1 MIYYSGIKAIK
12 DAAERGRTIAGLKA
26 LRPALAAQIPAKST
40 NDTLLLATWNIR
52 ELDAG
57 RYGPRLDESY
67 FYLAE
72 ILSRFDLVAVQELRQ
87 SLYPLQR
94 LQRILGSWWDF
105 IVTDVTLGTSGNS
118 ERMAY
123 LYDRRK
129 VSFTGLA
136 AELVLPK
143 KPGATTE
150 PLQFARSPYVA
161 GFRAG
166 WAYLTLLTAHI
177 YYGQSVAVDP
187 RRLQEI
193 TDFAQTAAKNAEKYS
208 TAPQYEPGKVSD
220 PGNLIMLGDFNI
232 FNRED
237 VTLQAIT
244 NAGFVVPAELQQ
256 LPGSNVARNK
266 HYDQI
271 AYFRPLSKMRTT
283 GHAGIFD
290 FYEHVYRDE
299 TAYAGP
305 RNGRG
310 SSFNEWR
317 TYQMSDHLPMWIEF
331 SVDDSAAYL
340 DGLQ

>member
-1 MIYYSGIKAIK
+1 MIYYSGIKAIR
-12 DAAERGRTIAGLKA
+12 DVAERARTIAGLKA
-26 LRPALAAQIPAKST
+26 LRPALSAQIPAKST

-57 RYGPRLDESY
+57 RYGPRSDESY
-67 FYLAE
+67 FFIAE
-72 ILSRFDLVAVQELRQ
+72 ILSRFDLIAVQELRQ

-94 LQRILGSWWDF
+94 LQRILGNWWDF
-105 IVTDVTLGTSGNS
+105 IVTDVTLGTAGNA

-143 KPGATTE
+143 KVGATTE

-161 GFRAG
+161 GFQAG

-177 YYGQSVAVDP
+177 YYGQSVPVDP

-193 TDFAQTAAKNAEKYS
+193 TDFAQTVARNAEKYS

-220 PGNLIMLGDFNI
+220 PGNLVMLGDFNI
-232 FNRED
+232 FSRED

-244 NAGFVVPAELQQ
+244 DAGFVLPAELQQ

-271 AYFRPLSKMRTT
+271 AYYRKLSKMRTT
-283 GHAGIFD
+283 GRAGIFD
-290 FYEHVYRDE
+290 YYEHVYRDA
-299 TAYAGP
+299 TAYDAV

-331 SVDDSAAYL
+331 AVDDSAAYL
-340 DGLQ
+340 DSLG